1 MKLLFVDRLGLCFGQ
16 NAVPELTELV
26 VNRSQP
32 LVSGEELL
40 CAPPDRGGIVALCV
54 QWDWT
59 CSCMLLIDC
68 PLKHSFLLLP
78 WCDDHEILCFVVAVQ
93 NIPLQYIKISPL
105 STLRSPTPPAAPDS
119 LTTTPRNTHTFH
131 KTCHTS
137 AAQSGVMLDSVNSPD
152 GELNKSYNATLN
164 DGETEGQQK

>member
-1 MKLLFVDRLGLCFGQ
+1 MRLKIQFLNWLNWKWTDPRLWSEGRSSYLL
-16 NAVPELTELV
+16 PLTEV
-26 VNRSQP
+26 V
-32 LVSGEELL
+32 LWHFW
-40 CAPPDRGGIVALCV
+40 V

-78 WCDDHEILCFVVAVQ
+78 WCDDHEILRFVVAVQ

-105 STLRSPTPPAAPDS
+105 STLRLRSPTPAAAPHS
-119 LTTTPRNTHTFH
+119 FTTTPRNTHTFH

-137 AAQSGVMLDSVNSPD
+137 AAQSGVILDSVNSPD
-152 GELNKSYNATLN
+152 GELNKSYNETLN
-164 DGETEGQQK
+164 DGETEG